1 MKKAIVL
8 TLVALALCAC
18 EYGQTLEEAISSAGK
33 PARQETRSTGET
45 ILVYERKTFDSENMN
60 TKDAAVLVTFQ
71 EDPKSGNL
79 EYWGIEFVPL

>member
-18 EYGQTLEEAISSAGK
+18 EYGQ
-33 PARQETRSTGET
+33 TRSTGET